1 VCRHLAYLGAPR
13 AIRELVTDPEFGL
26 VRQAYAPRRQRH
38 GTINAD
44 GFGVGWYAE
53 APAAPATGAHPAVAA
68 PARAAPACIGSAI
81 GSAVVDPIP
90 ARYRRAVPI
99 WTDAGLPDLARVVR
113 THALLAAVRDGTPGF
128 PYTEHA
134 CAPFAAG
141 RVLFS
146 HNGALPGGAPALAA
160 LAAGLDPVELVA
172 LESPTDS
179 AVLWA
184 LVRRRLAAGDPLPT
198 AISSVFATTTRPGPA
213 RPHPTSPPT
222 TGPPTTN
229 PPTTSPPTTNLASA
243 HGWRNLLA
251 TDGEVIVAVADG
263 DSLSWRAL
271 DGGVVVASE
280 PYDDDP
286 AWQDVP
292 DRHLLVATRDGVRVT
307 PLDTDDTRQEPQA
320 WEISGSTTTCPTTT

>member
-44 GFGVGWYAE
+44 GFGIGWYAE
-53 APAAPATGAHPAVAA
+53 APAAPAIGA
-68 PARAAPACIGSAI
+68 
-81 GSAVVDPIP
+81 AVVDPIP

-198 AISSVFATTTRPGPA
+198 AISSVFATTTRPS
-213 RPHPTSPPT
+213 PTSPHP
-222 TGPPTTN
+222 TN

-263 DSLSWRAL
+263 DSLGWRAL

-292 DRHLLVATRDGVRVT
+292 DRHLLVATRDGVKVT
-307 PLDTDDTRQEPQA
+307 PLDTDDT
-320 WEISGSTTTCPTTT
+320 